1 MVVLMWDHTSFMF
14 CEIDLVVDNKR
25 KDPMPPNDSGS
36 VSIPAIGLT
45 FTPVAQPEPVV
56 PQLRRLTT
64 FSPGQ
69 RVIEF
74 GTNVKAGTVVSLYSA
89 GKDTNHIMF
98 DGEHCVYPDY
108 GISWCLESETEVV
121 AGTRRIKPIPAAPA
135 PLVSYDELKC
145 GEVAVIR
152 RGSCSND
159 VYIYKGHF
167 NGECMWWYG
176 TVDMA
181 VRVLDRR
188 GDSDGGFGFSGG
200 AKVLRVVG
208 TLRNNPSH

>member
-1 MVVLMWDHTSFMF
+1 
-14 CEIDLVVDNKR
+14 
-25 KDPMPPNDSGS
+25 MPANDSVSGS

-45 FTPVAQPEPVV
+45 FTPVVQPEPVV

-74 GTNVKAGTVVSLYSA
+74 GTSVKVGTVVSLYTD
-89 GKDTNHIMF
+89 GKDINHIVF
-98 DGEHCVYPDY
+98 DGVHHVYPDY
-108 GISWCLESETEVV
+108 GMDWCLESETQMV
-121 AGTRRIKPIPAAPA
+121 GGRRQLKTIPAAPA
-135 PLVSYDELKC
+135 PLVSYDELQC
-145 GEVAVIR
+145 GEVAVISR
-152 RGSCSND
+152 NGWQSD

-167 NGECMWWYG
+167 DNECMWWYG

-181 VRVLDRR
+181 VRTMDRSR
-188 GDSDGGFGFSGG
+188 DYDGGFGFSGG

-208 TLRNNPSH
+208 TLRNNLNR